1 MYGYVCI
8 CQSKI
13 QDRYYCP
20 QDPIM
25 SMSIIILTMLP
36 SAYFAKATRFFLP
49 LVRHTTNALSPAL
62 YLLLSALNV
71 DIPCPWSI
79 ITTLK
84 RNDRF
89 KNGPLTL
96 SVLLSSVL
104 FSWRCSPS
112 GTTLHIYLIIFLSK
126 LNVNSLRAGFH
137 LFHSQ
142 MSPRLWSSDWHT
154 VDIK

>member
-71 DIPCPWSI
+71 DIPCP
-79 ITTLK
+79 
-84 RNDRF
+84 
-89 KNGPLTL
+89 
-96 SVLLSSVL
+96 
-104 FSWRCSPS
+104 
-112 GTTLHIYLIIFLSK
+112 
-126 LNVNSLRAGFH
+126 
-137 LFHSQ
+137 
-142 MSPRLWSSDWHT
+142 
-154 VDIK
+154 